1 MKIVAN
7 SYIERLKVKMKIG
20 EAAQLLNVSHTTV
33 HNWIKTGKLKLNKIL
48 SNGYRDINDESVYE
62 CIACTYE
69 PSEKK
74 NRIVIFA
81 EDGSVM
87 KFEPD
92 SGTVARIVEYL
103 GRTAACK

>member
-1 MKIVAN
+1 M
-7 SYIERLKVKMKIG
+7 KVKD
-20 EAAQLLNVSHTTV
+20 AQKLLNVSRATV
-33 HNWIKTGKLKLNKIL
+33 HNWIRSGKLKLNRVL
-48 SNGYRDINDESVYE
+48 QNGYMDINDESVYE

-87 KFEPD
+87 RFEPD

-103 GRTAACK
+103 GRTAVRELHVAQNTRRLLN